1 MSPSQTH
8 QAPSDDGESLG
19 SASKKKK
26 SSRTE
31 KHKKSKEEK
40 SKKHKD
46 GKSKEPKEG
55 KSKESKD
62 GKTKEPKDGKTK
74 DKKKKDKS
82 KKADVDITPSSSV
95 VPTPQKQSASKVL
108 PSSQRELSPES
119 PVQNAPAPQMRTVPT
134 PQKAPAS
141 TPQKQ
146 RAYTPQK
153 QPTKTVS
160 PTRLE
165 VQIPSSSR
173 RREEYVEMTLDSN
186 DESVEVTPTADP
198 RTNPKF
204 LSGMQL
210 LRKEVTSP
218 FIAKNQDVFGPVIPT
233 TPKSQAGNKP
243 SSGKKSKSEC
253 IKKESVKK
261 EKVPT
266 PSSAKKKKKNDRYI
280 PDPAEVVQLSSGD
293 DSDSDLELQAI
304 YDTPKRKSASKATTP
319 SKQSIAA
326 AIKAPASSGT
336 VDDSDVEFQAIR
348 KTPPSR
354 NRSQSQPPS
363 AKVSMTAQRSVST
376 PTKSSQ
382 VATPSS
388 RSARASASK
397 PDGKDTFQE
406 RARRCRTM
414 SPSLATDKTSGS
426 TKQQQAAK
434 PMPVQTHKPTAKG
447 TPAAIKHTDCIDLT
461 QTMTSDDESF
471 EKNLMAR
478 FRARKEALRTTQTP
492 VVEAHTGKKRS
503 WEEMH
508 SSSPV
513 SENDNPPKKRKLES
527 VVSRIVRN
535 SLREEEKPVNGV
547 ETFRQRR
554 RRESAEAL
562 AYFHLTGWKKLDKK
576 NKRSPVAS
584 KTKGITSLFSWTEVR
599 KLKKMLREKA
609 D

>member
-1 MSPSQTH
+1 V
-8 QAPSDDGESLG
+8 PSDDGESLG

-26 SSRTE
+26 SSRKD
-31 KHKKSKEEK
+31 KHRKS
-40 SKKHKD
+40 KD
-46 GKSKEPKEG
+46 GKSKDSKDKRSKDSKDERSKDSKDE
-55 KSKESKD
+55 KSKDSKD
-62 GKTKEPKDGKTK
+62 GKPKDK
-74 DKKKKDKS
+74 KKKKDKS
-82 KKADVDITPSSSV
+82 KKADVDITPSSSA

-119 PVQNAPAPQMRTVPT
+119 PVQNAPAPQMRSVPT
-134 PQKAPAS
+134 PQKTPVS

-153 QPTKTVS
+153 QPTKTIS

-165 VQIPSSSR
+165 VQIPSSSQ
-173 RREEYVEMTLDSN
+173 RREDYVEMTLDSN
-186 DESVEVTPTADP
+186 DESIEVTPTADP
-198 RTNPKF
+198 GANPRF

-218 FIAKNQDVFGPVIPT
+218 FIAKNQDVFGPVIPA
-233 TPKSQAGNKP
+233 TPKSQVGSNP
-243 SSGKKSKSEC
+243 SSGKKSKSESV
-253 IKKESVKK
+253 KKESVKK
-261 EKVPT
+261 EKLPT
-266 PSSAKKKKKNDRYI
+266 PSSAKKKKKKNDRYI

-293 DSDSDLELQAI
+293 DSDSGLELQAI
-304 YDTPKRKSASKATTP
+304 YDTPKAKSASKATTP
-319 SKQSIAA
+319 SKQSIAT
-326 AIKAPASSGT
+326 AIRNAASSGT
-336 VDDSDVEFQAIR
+336 VDDSDIEFQAIR

-363 AKVSMTAQRSVST
+363 AKVSMTSQRNVST
-376 PTKSSQ
+376 PTKSSRA
-382 VATPSS
+382 ATPSS
-388 RSARASASK
+388 RSARASTSK
-397 PDGKDTFQE
+397 PDGKEAFQE

-414 SPSLATDKTSGS
+414 SPSLAVDNISGS

-434 PMPVQTHKPTAKG
+434 PTPVQAHKPTARG
-447 TPAAIKHTDCIDLT
+447 TLASIKYTDCIDLT
-461 QTMTSDDESF
+461 QAMTSDDESF
-471 EKNLMAR
+471 DEKKPMTR
-478 FRARKEALRTTQTP
+478 PHARKEALRTTQ
-492 VVEAHTGKKRS
+492 VVAADSHIGKKRS

-513 SENDNPPKKRKLES
+513 PENDNPPKKRKLEN
-527 VVSRIVRN
+527 VASRIVRN
-535 SLREEEKPVNGV
+535 SLREKEKPVNGV
-547 ETFRQRR
+547 ETLQQRR

-599 KLKKMLREKA
+599 KLKKMLRERA

>member
-8 QAPSDDGESLG
+8 QVPSDDGESLG

-26 SSRTE
+26 SSRKD
-31 KHKKSKEEK
+31 KHKK
-40 SKKHKD
+40 
-46 GKSKEPKEG
+46 
-55 KSKESKD
+55 SKD
-62 GKTKEPKDGKTK
+62 GKTKDSKDKKGKDSKDEKTKHSKDEKTK
-74 DKKKKDKS
+74 DKKKKKKDKS
-82 KKADVDITPSSSV
+82 KKADVDITTSSSV
-95 VPTPQKQSASKVL
+95 VPTPQKQSTSKVS
-108 PSSQRELSPES
+108 PSLQRELSPES
-119 PVQNAPAPQMRTVPT
+119 PVQSAPAPQTRSVPT
-134 PQKAPAS
+134 PQKTPVS

-165 VQIPSSSR
+165 VQIPSSSQ

-198 RTNPKF
+198 RANPRF

-218 FIAKNQDVFGPVIPT
+218 FIAENQDVFGPVIPA
-233 TPKSQAGNKP
+233 TPKSQVGSKP
-243 SSGKKSKSEC
+243 SSGKKSKSESV
-253 IKKESVKK
+253 KKETVKK
-261 EKVPT
+261 EKVTT

-293 DSDSDLELQAI
+293 DSDSELELQAI
-304 YDTPKRKSASKATTP
+304 YDTPKAKSASRTTTP

-326 AIKAPASSGT
+326 TIKNAASSGT
-336 VDDSDVEFQAIR
+336 VDDSDIEFQAIR

-363 AKVSMTAQRSVST
+363 AKVSMTAQRNVST

-388 RSARASASK
+388 RSVRTSASK
-397 PDGKDTFQE
+397 PDGKEAFQE

-414 SPSLATDKTSGS
+414 SPSLADKTSGS
-426 TKQQQAAK
+426 TKQQQAS
-434 PMPVQTHKPTAKG
+434 KPTPLQAHNPTVKG
-447 TPAAIKHTDCIDLT
+447 TPAPIKYTACIDLT
-461 QTMTSDDESF
+461 QAMTSDDENF
-471 EKNLMAR
+471 EKKPMTR
-478 FRARKEALRTTQTP
+478 SHARKEALRTTQ
-492 VVEAHTGKKRS
+492 VVAADSHTGKKRS

-513 SENDNPPKKRKLES
+513 PENDNPPKKRKLEN

-535 SLREEEKPVNGV
+535 SLREKEKPVNGV
-547 ETFRQRR
+547 ETLQQRR

-599 KLKKMLREKA
+599 KLKKMLRERA

>member
-1 MSPSQTH
+1 MSPSQTY
-8 QAPSDDGESLG
+8 QVPSDDGESLG

-26 SSRTE
+26 SSRKD
-31 KHKKSKEEK
+31 KHKKSK
-40 SKKHKD
+40 D
-46 GKSKEPKEG
+46 GKSKDSKDKKSNDSKDE
-55 KSKESKD
+55 KSKDFKD
-62 GKTKEPKDGKTK
+62 GKPKDK
-74 DKKKKDKS
+74 KKKKDKS
-82 KKADVDITPSSSV
+82 KKDDVDITPSSSV

-119 PVQNAPAPQMRTVPT
+119 PVQNAPAPQMRSVPT
-134 PQKAPAS
+134 PQKTPVA

-165 VQIPSSSR
+165 VQLPSSSQ

-198 RTNPKF
+198 RTNPRF

-218 FIAKNQDVFGPVIPT
+218 FIVEKQDVFGPVIPA
-233 TPKSQAGNKP
+233 TPKSQVGSKP
-243 SSGKKSKSEC
+243 SSGKKSKSE
-253 IKKESVKK
+253 SVKK
-261 EKVPT
+261 EKVTT
-266 PSSAKKKKKNDRYI
+266 PSSAKKKKKKNDRYI
-280 PDPAEVVQLSSGD
+280 PGPAEVVQLSSGD

-304 YDTPKRKSASKATTP
+304 YDTPKTKSASRTITP

-326 AIKAPASSGT
+326 TIKNMASSGT
-336 VDDSDVEFQAIR
+336 VNDSDIEFQAIR

-363 AKVSMTAQRSVST
+363 AKVSMTAQRNVST

-397 PDGKDTFQE
+397 PDGKEAFQE

-414 SPSLATDKTSGS
+414 SPSLAIDKTSGS
-426 TKQQQAAK
+426 MKQQQAAK
-434 PMPVQTHKPTAKG
+434 PTPLQAHNPTVKG
-447 TPAAIKHTDCIDLT
+447 TPAPIKYTACIDLT
-461 QTMTSDDESF
+461 QAMTSDDESF
-471 EKNLMAR
+471 EKKPMTR
-478 FRARKEALRTTQTP
+478 SHARKEALRTTQ
-492 VVEAHTGKKRS
+492 VVAVDSHTGKKRS

-513 SENDNPPKKRKLES
+513 PENDNPSKKRKLEN

-535 SLREEEKPVNGV
+535 SLREKEKPVNGV
-547 ETFRQRR
+547 ETLQQRR

-584 KTKGITSLFSWTEVR
+584 KTRGITSLFSWTEVR
-599 KLKKMLREKA
+599 KLKKMLRERA